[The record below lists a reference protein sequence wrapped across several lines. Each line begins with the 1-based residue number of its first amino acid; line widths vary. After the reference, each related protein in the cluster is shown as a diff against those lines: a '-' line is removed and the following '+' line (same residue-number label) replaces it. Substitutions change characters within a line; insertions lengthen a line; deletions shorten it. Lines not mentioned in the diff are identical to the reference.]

1 MKALSPLI
9 TAVDLGEG
17 FPFEARQQIDEG
29 ERALTDQHDNNVQR
43 WVYAG
48 AAWFMLQNVAMY
60 RSGSN
65 VHAGQRYNR
74 TYNILVTDWP
84 QLAKID
90 PATRRNAIW
99 LYEHSKPVLAWLATL
114 PQRDRDRWTHP
125 ATLRRHYEKRHP
137 QLFSPKAAATKQ
149 RPPRQSRAREARPL
163 GPRSYEDLEAVI
175 AEQTVL
181 IADRER
187 EITEKDAL
195 LAEQDRTIRQLQ
207 SDLAWERS
215 RARQL
220 ESVVTLSPDATPA
233 TVKRPDGATVE
244 VMHATARASH
254 EIEPP
259 VIDGQPD
266 YPNWAKQVARRT
278 SKLSALELHWLLA
291 DNSAHFDTYERLFPG
306 AGTAL
311 ENRVMTRIH
320 ELEETRNH

>member
-1 MKALSPLI
+1 MLI
-9 TAVDLGEG
+9 QPDCVAAGRRIDLGELRPVRHQDIVRPIVPLTG
-17 FPFEARQQIDEG
+17 VDIAARAVHCNVLQHKPGGAGINP
-29 ERALTDQHDNNVQR
+29 ALNII
-43 WVYAG
+43 
-48 AAWFMLQNVAMY
+48 VA
-60 RSGSN
+60 
-65 VHAGQRYNR
+65 
-74 TYNILVTDWP
+74 L
-84 QLAKID
+84 
-90 PATRRNAIW
+90 
-99 LYEHSKPVLAWLATL
+99 
-114 PQRDRDRWTHP
+114 
-125 ATLRRHYEKRHP
+125 
-137 QLFSPKAAATKQ
+137 
-149 RPPRQSRAREARPL
+149 
-163 GPRSYEDLEAVI
+163 I

-220 ESVVTLSPDATPA
+220 ESVVTLSPDSTPA